1 MKQENRGGS
10 RRWLYIVVPLA
21 VVALVA
27 AGVLAGR
34 AAVMRQA
41 NEAVEAARA
50 EAEAAIS
57 NANAEK
63 DENGRIGYE
72 TNVITSDPETLQAAV
87 DEMYEKAAK
96 NAVALEYK
104 DIATSDDGQHFSCY
118 LANSAEN
125 SYDMF
130 FAIYADNA
138 LTDQLFLSKLL
149 RPGTRLEEIELERT
163 LEPGTHTG
171 YVVYT
176 QVEDEEDDVDQ
187 SQMQVI
193 HNQVATTINLIV
205 NE

>member
-63 DENGRIGYE
+63 EENGRIGYE
-72 TNVITSDPETLQAAV
+72 ENVIATDPETLQAAV
-87 DEMYEKAAK
+87 DELYEKAAESEI
-96 NAVALEYK
+96 ALQYK
-104 DIATSDDGQHFSCY
+104 DTAISNDGQRFSCY
-118 LANSAEN
+118 LANSEKN
-125 SYDMF
+125 RYDMF
-130 FAIYADNA
+130 FAIYADSA
-138 LTDQLFLSKLL
+138 LSDQLFLSKLL
-149 RPGTRLEEIELERT
+149 RPGTRLEEIELERV

-176 QVEDEEDDVDQ
+176 QVEDDEDDEEQ
-187 SQMQVI
+187 SQMQII
-193 HNQVATTINLIV
+193 HNQVATTINLVV